1 MRRILL
7 DTHVFLWMHGFPD
20 RLGPARSVLGDPE
33 SALILSVVTSWEIAI
48 KWSLGKL
55 VIPEAP
61 EVYVPER
68 IRRSALG
75 VLPVTHHHA
84 LAVSS
89 LPDLHRDPFD
99 RLLIAQARVES
110 LELATADERFR
121 DYPVEVLWAG

>member
-1 MRRILL
+1 
-7 DTHVFLWMHGFPD
+7 MHGFPD